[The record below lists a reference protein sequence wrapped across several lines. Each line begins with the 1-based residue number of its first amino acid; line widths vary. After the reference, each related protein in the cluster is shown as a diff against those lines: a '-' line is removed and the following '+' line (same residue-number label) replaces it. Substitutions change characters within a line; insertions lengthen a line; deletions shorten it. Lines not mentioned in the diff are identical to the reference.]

1 VVLISSID
9 TSPFDYQIIV
19 PEVENLDLN
28 KFNLKMRELLNP
40 EPSKEFCGFKKD
52 DKIIIDQDNNRK
64 NIYKGNIGFV
74 TEVAE
79 DHLHIQLKDR
89 QEMKFREEDLKTVSL
104 GYATTVKK
112 NQGNNFPNVVAVFP
126 TGDTEKFDKQLMYTA
141 VAPVTDTLFMIVD
154 ILPARSYRHE
164 RGFLKGTYEVVC

>member
-1 VVLISSID
+1 
-9 TSPFDYQIIV
+9 
-19 PEVENLDLN
+19 
-28 KFNLKMRELLNP
+28 
-40 EPSKEFCGFKKD
+40 
-52 DKIIIDQDNNRK
+52 
-64 NIYKGNIGFV
+64 
-74 TEVAE
+74 
-79 DHLHIQLKDR
+79 
-89 QEMKFREEDLKTVSL
+89 
-104 GYATTVKK
+104 VKK